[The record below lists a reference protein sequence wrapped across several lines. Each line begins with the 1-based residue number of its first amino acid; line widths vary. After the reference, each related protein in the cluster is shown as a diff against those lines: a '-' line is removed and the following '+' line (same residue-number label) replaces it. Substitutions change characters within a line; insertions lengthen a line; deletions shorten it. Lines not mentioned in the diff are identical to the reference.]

1 VVFRI
6 EQLEHRMRM
15 LEDRPVPPP
24 PPAGE
29 PAVPPEPRETPE
41 TPPGL

>member
-1 VVFRI
+1 
-6 EQLEHRMRM
+6 M
-15 LEDRPVPPP
+15 LEDRPAAPP

-29 PAVPPEPRETPE
+29 PAVPPERGEPE

>member
-1 VVFRI
+1 V
-6 EQLEHRMRM
+6 RM
-15 LEDRPVPPP
+15 LEDRPAAPP

-29 PAVPPEPRETPE
+29 PESPPERGDAPE